1 MLLRSFVL
9 FFLLAGALMPQA
21 APAADQGGGEETQ
34 AAEQEPGQQ
43 DETQEPRQD
52 ANRTAGRDQPPPD
65 AETDEEAAQPVP
77 TDAPEEIIVTGS
89 RIRRDAFTSALPVTV
104 ITSESATLAG
114 MANTSEVLQTS
125 ALASGAQIDNT
136 FGGFVV
142 SGGPGVNTFGLRSL
156 DPGRTL
162 ILVNG
167 RRFTPAGTRGQVN
180 SVDLNSIPDVA
191 IDRIEI
197 LKDGAS
203 SIYGADAIAGVVNI
217 ITRKRFD
224 DIILEGY
231 YQDELDYGSVSG
243 LFGKTWDRGYIDAA
257 VEFSSLGPV
266 GRGEQEYSFCDE
278 RPLTDGGI
286 HPSIYAPTRG
296 RCFGSVFGYVNVY
309 GLGPATSLVRDPGA
323 DLAGTGLP
331 WRELGDRDG
340 ERVPEEGYRDDRNLG
355 RGAPDTGAPAH
366 PGIQ

>member
-1 MLLRSFVL
+1 MPGMLQT
-9 FFLLAGALMPQA
+9 G
-21 APAADQGGGEETQ
+21 PAQKNNRQ
-34 AAEQEPGQQ
+34 PKRRNRNPGS
-43 DETQEPRQD
+43 RMKGRNR
-52 ANRTAGRDQPPPD
+52 NRTLTELQSATNRLPTQKLTKKWRNQRSP
-65 AETDEEAAQPVP
+65 EA
-77 TDAPEEIIVTGS
+77 TEEIIVTGS

-114 MANTSEVLQTS
+114 MANTSEILQTS
-125 ALASGAQIDNT
+125 ALASGVQIDNT

-224 DIILEGY
+224 DVILEGY

-257 VEFSSLGPV
+257 VEFSTLGPV
-266 GRGEQEYSFCDE
+266 GRDEQDYSFCDE

-286 HPSIYAPTRG
+286 HPSTFCAHARPLLRRGIRFRG
-296 RCFGSVFGYVNVY
+296 RVRTRSGALPGTRSRRRPCRDRPS
-309 GLGPATSLVRDPGA
+309 LARAWPDRRRRTSAGRRIPGR
-323 DLAGTGLP
+323 P
-331 WRELGDRDG
+331 Q
-340 ERVPEEGYRDDRNLG
+340 LG
-355 RGAPDTGAPAH
+355 RGGPDTGSPAH